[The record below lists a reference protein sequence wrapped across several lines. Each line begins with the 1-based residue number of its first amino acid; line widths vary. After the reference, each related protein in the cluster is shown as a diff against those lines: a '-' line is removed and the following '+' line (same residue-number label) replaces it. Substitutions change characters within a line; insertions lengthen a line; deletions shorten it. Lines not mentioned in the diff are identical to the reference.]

1 EGLSARENREV
12 PPLHYD
18 LVYRL
23 KAERPD
29 LHVTINGG
37 IETLAQASEHLA
49 HVDGVMLG
57 RAAYQNPYVLA
68 AVDQRFYGS
77 ETAVPTRHEI
87 IDAYLPYIEREIAA
101 GTSLIAMTRHIL
113 GLFNG
118 QPGARA
124 FRRYLS
130 ENAPGFDGT
139 PTEATTLVATAANFV
154 SRERDRVAA

>member
-1 EGLSARENREV
+1 
-12 PPLHYD
+12 
-18 LVYRL
+18 
-23 KAERPD
+23 
-29 LHVTINGG
+29 
-37 IETLAQASEHLA
+37 
-49 HVDGVMLG
+49 MLG

-130 ENAPGFDGT
+130 ENAPGF
-139 PTEATTLVATAANFV
+139 
-154 SRERDRVAA
+154 